1 MAGGNF
7 VGLDIGSQQMKV
19 VETRRDGSG
28 VAVTA
33 LGVAPTPQEA
43 FENAVLVD
51 AQLLGKAVKDLLKQ
65 AGVTARDCVSSISGQ
80 SAVVVRVIDVP
91 QMKSTELAETM
102 KWEVERHVPFSAS
115 EVIMDY
121 QLIER
126 PEGYAEGENM
136 DVLLAVAQQDVVDK
150 HVEMLFAA
158 GLKPRAIDVEPLA
171 AGRALLELLPEDAL
185 PAGHTVA
192 IVNIGANNTDIAIF
206 RDRLPA
212 FPRTLPLGGESLT
225 RAIAEGMMVDP
236 QTAEQYK
243 RDLGEVIFGQ
253 AAQPTQ
259 DFGTGGFGALAGFMD
274 FTAPQQPAPEPPV
287 SSPSGRMPLDFS
299 GTMETTPPAPPSYG
313 APATPL
319 SPLDTPADPSNL
331 PFDFT
336 QQAAQ
341 PAAQPAPAPAE
352 PGFFNPEQSVGSGT
366 PAGGNLPV
374 PAVAADEAQREALK
388 TQVFNCMAP
397 VLTDLV
403 QELRRSLDYYRGR
416 ASDAMIHEIW
426 ITGGTAKLRNL
437 APFLEAELGVPTRVV
452 DPLRNV
458 RVVAKNYSEEY
469 LEEIGPYFTVAVGLG
484 AYKLVPSAAAPKAKA
499 RKK

>member
-65 AGVTARDCVSSISGQ
+65 AGVTARDCISSVSGQ

-185 PAGHTVA
+185 PAGHTVV
-192 IVNIGANNTDIAIF
+192 IVNIGASNTDIAIF

-212 FPRTLPLGGESLT
+212 FPRTLPLGGENLT

-243 RDLGEVIFGQ
+243 RDFGEVIFGQ

-259 DFGTGGFGALAGFMD
+259 DFGTVGFGTSAGFLD

-287 SSPSGRMPLDFS
+287 SSPSGRMPFDFS
-299 GTMETTPPAPPSYG
+299 GTSETAPPAPSPFDTPATPLNPFD
-313 APATPL
+313 APATP
-319 SPLDTPADPSNL
+319 PASS

-336 QQAAQ
+336 EQSAQ
-341 PAAQPAPAPAE
+341 PTMQPAPAPAE
-352 PGFFNPEQSVGSGT
+352 PGFFDPNQGAT
-366 PAGGNLPV
+366 PAGSNLPV
-374 PAVAADEAQREALK
+374 PAV
-388 TQVFNCMAP
+388 
-397 VLTDLV
+397 
-403 QELRRSLDYYRGR
+403 
-416 ASDAMIHEIW
+416 
-426 ITGGTAKLRNL
+426 TA
-437 APFLEAELGVPTRVV
+437 
-452 DPLRNV
+452 
-458 RVVAKNYSEEY
+458 
-469 LEEIGPYFTVAVGLG
+469 
-484 AYKLVPSAAAPKAKA
+484 
-499 RKK
+499 